1 MKKAIYLVISCVMT
15 AVLVPSCDLDRES
28 PDSIPFDEA
37 FKSMD
42 AIRSLELGA
51 YSRLRTAYS
60 LSSIIA
66 PDIQADYV
74 NAVYGFSNTYGGIY
88 QWTYDY
94 RDSDITTAWNNLYGA
109 ISQYNFIL
117 DGISGSLG
125 FNPSED
131 EKLELERIQGRMYLM
146 RAMCYSLLAERFC
159 QDYEQENAGTEYTG
173 LPLALTHDTS
183 LKLDRSTLQK
193 TYETILE
200 DLDKARSMLAGSG
213 RGTPDATT
221 LNTDCVTA
229 MEAHVYLQMDNYGKA
244 LDKAKEVIGN
254 TAYSL
259 VDSEEELQRMWEYD
273 TSDEIIFK
281 FYASTIEI
289 AYQWGYNFF
298 YDYYSGTGEYSQIYP
313 EYIPTQTCIDM
324 FSSED
329 WRTRVFLT
337 DCSMNGDF
345 TFKSEYA
352 LMIKGAGM
360 FAYKASVISKYPGN
374 PDLMTSNQKNYYNT
388 FKPIRLA
395 EMYLIAAEAAV
406 QSGATGEDAAENW
419 LNTLREHR
427 GLAPLSAVTLKDV
440 QDERYRE
447 MMLEGTR
454 LTDLKRWKLP
464 MDRGEW
470 QDDMLGPDEYYS
482 WTEGDYV
489 SDIGKDLN
497 IPAGDYR
504 FVWPIPAD
512 EIFASPQLEA
522 QQNPGWNR

>member
-1 MKKAIYLVISCVMT
+1 MKKAIHLVISCVMT
-15 AVLVPSCDLDRES
+15 VVLVQSCDLDRES

-42 AIRSLELGA
+42 AIKSLELGA

-94 RDSDITTAWNNLYGA
+94 SDSDITTAWNNLYGA

-125 FNPSED
+125 FSPSED

-159 QDYEQENAGTEYTG
+159 QDYEQETAGTEYTG

-183 LKLDRSTLQK
+183 LKLDRATLQK
-193 TYETILE
+193 TYDTILE
-200 DLDKARSMLAGSG
+200 DLGKARGMLAGSG

-221 LNTDCVTA
+221 LNMDCVTA
-229 MEAHVYLQMDNYGKA
+229 MEAHVYLQMDDYDNA
-244 LDKAKEVIGN
+244 LAKAKTLINN

-259 VDSEEELQRMWEYD
+259 VESKEELREMWEYD

-281 FYASTIEI
+281 FYASTTEI
-289 AYQWGYNFF
+289 AYQWGYYFF
-298 YDYYSGTGEYSQIYP
+298 FDYFSGTGEFFQIYP
-313 EYIPTQTCIDM
+313 DYIPTQTCVDA
-324 FSSED
+324 FEDED
-329 WRTRVFLT
+329 WRKSVYLT

-345 TFKSEYA
+345 TFKSDYT
-352 LMIKGAGM
+352 LFIKGLSMYARN
-360 FAYKASVISKYPGN
+360 AYVISKYPGN
-374 PDLMTSNQKNYYNT
+374 PDLRTSNQSNYYNT

-406 QSGATGEDAAENW
+406 QSDATGEDAASNW
-419 LNTLREHR
+419 LNPLREHR
-427 GLAPLSAVTLKDV
+427 GLAALETVTLADV
-440 QDERYRE
+440 QEERYRE

-464 MDRGEW
+464 MDRGEC
-470 QDDMLGPDEYYS
+470 QSGYVGPDDYGA
-482 WTEGDYV
+482 WTNGSYV
-489 SDIGKDLN
+489 SDLGTDLVKES
-497 IPAGDYR
+497 GDYM

-512 EIFASPQLEA
+512 EIFASPQFAA
-522 QQNPGWNR
+522 QQNPGWSR